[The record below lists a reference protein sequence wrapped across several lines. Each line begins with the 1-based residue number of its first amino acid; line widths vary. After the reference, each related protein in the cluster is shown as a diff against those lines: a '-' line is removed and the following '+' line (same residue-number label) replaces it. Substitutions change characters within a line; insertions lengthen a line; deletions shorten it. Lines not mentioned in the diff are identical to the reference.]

1 MKKELIII
9 VVLSLLTIVS
19 FYFDQNFTDFVV
31 EHRNPFLD
39 SFMTTIT
46 LAIVD
51 IILILV
57 LILFIFFKDRDF
69 KEVFLLFLI
78 LAVTLALS
86 SVLKLVVSRPR
97 PDVIHLVKESSYS
110 FPSNHSSVAFSA
122 IPLFF
127 RSSKII
133 GYVWFFIAV
142 IIAFTR
148 IYTDVHYLS
157 DVLGGALLGYIISI
171 SIIRLDDKYKFTK
184 KHTL

>member
-1 MKKELIII
+1 
-9 VVLSLLTIVS
+9 
-19 FYFDQNFTDFVV
+19 
-31 EHRNPFLD
+31 
-39 SFMTTIT
+39 MTTIT

-57 LILFIFFKDRDF
+57 LILFIFFTDRDF

-122 IPLFF
+122 IPFYSLE
-127 RSSKII
+127 
-133 GYVWFFIAV
+133 VA
-142 IIAFTR
+142 
-148 IYTDVHYLS
+148 
-157 DVLGGALLGYIISI
+157 
-171 SIIRLDDKYKFTK
+171 RL
-184 KHTL
+184 